1 MMESFWSSM
10 LIELLDCK
18 RWKTTLELSNVIF
31 DYIEISYD
39 RQRRHSSLDFVLLV
53 EFQAVKREKR
63 TA

>member
-1 MMESFWSSM
+1 M